1 MQLGLPQCD
10 GYLREVTFGWSDL
23 LVPLLWPVVKGLR
36 SPGAFGECESEEHSY
51 GNTEAYA
58 NGDVV
63 KDDAQ
68 ASANASSDSDASAYH
83 LVVRT
88 RRLSVHEFSESA
100 EGF

>member
-1 MQLGLPQCD
+1 LHEAAKRSRLE
-10 GYLREVTFGWSDL
+10 RIVR
-23 LVPLLWPVVKGLR
+23 PLLWPAVKGLR
-36 SPGAFGECESEEHSY
+36 SPGAFGERESEEHTY
-51 GNTEAYA
+51 GNTKPYA

-68 ASANASSDSDASAYH
+68 ASADASTNSDTSANH
-83 LVVRT
+83 FVVRT